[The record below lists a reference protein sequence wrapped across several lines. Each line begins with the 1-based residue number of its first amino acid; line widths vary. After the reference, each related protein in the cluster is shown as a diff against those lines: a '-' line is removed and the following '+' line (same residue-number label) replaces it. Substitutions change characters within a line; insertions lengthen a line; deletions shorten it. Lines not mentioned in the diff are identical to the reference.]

1 MQSVLVQLCSHVT
14 RHARVSSPSRLRL
27 RMAQTER
34 RRDSETEKRTGEGRK
49 RPFLGQGALGPRG
62 LLPQRHTVPSLV
74 ASS

>member
-14 RHARVSSPSRLRL
+14 RHARVSSPSRLRW

-34 RRDSETEKRTGEGRK
+34 SRDSETGDQKKGIVEVSKV
-49 RPFLGQGALGPRG
+49 F
-62 LLPQRHTVPSLV
+62 PSLV